1 MNSEPKAKHTPGP
14 WRLGTNSSTKIAIL
28 STRELVF
35 PHGYDWG
42 DKQAPTALAI
52 CYGESEIRK
61 ANARLIASAPEL
73 EAQRDE
79 LLAVCK
85 ALVVAWDDKQIDCG
99 RIGFTEIWQRL
110 IDPARAAIARAE
122 KKE

>member
-61 ANARLIASAPEL
+61 ANAALIASAPEL

-85 ALVVAWDDKQIDCG
+85 MVAADLECYAEDPEYET
-99 RIGFTEIWQRL
+99 RIG
-110 IDPARAAIARAE
+110 DPLRAAIARAE
-122 KKE
+122 KG

>member
-1 MNSEPKAKHTPGP
+1 MKSFALDEMG
-14 WRLGTNSSTKIAIL
+14 
-28 STRELVF
+28 ELR
-35 PHGYDWG
+35 
-42 DKQAPTALAI
+42 I
-52 CYGESEIRK
+52 
-61 ANARLIASAPEL
+61 
-73 EAQRDE
+73 QRDE